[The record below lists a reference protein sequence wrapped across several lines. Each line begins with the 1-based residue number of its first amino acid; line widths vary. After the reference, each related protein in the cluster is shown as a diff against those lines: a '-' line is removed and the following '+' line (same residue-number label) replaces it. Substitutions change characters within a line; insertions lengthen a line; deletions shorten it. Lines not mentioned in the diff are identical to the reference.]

1 MPSSTLHKISKATL
15 EVHQNQIYAGWGHL
29 TKKKGMLTGKSY
41 GTTTSTVAFFAFAR
55 VVVGFSWVHRANS
68 DSERTRIPAPIA
80 ALDTGPISKK
90 KVLWLENELST
101 ATRENKPH
109 LLYKLWFVVRSHP
122 LLCGVASFDELQNLP
137 CETSS
142 VTCLPSNLINQL
154 CKLVHPC
161 R

>member
-68 DSERTRIPAPIA
+68 DSERTRIPTPIA

-90 KVLWLENELST
+90 KKKKLYGWKMNFPQPQERTNPISSTNCGLSFVHIHYCVELHLSMNCRT
-101 ATRENKPH
+101 LRVKPVQLH
-109 LLYKLWFVVRSHP
+109 ACCPIR
-122 LLCGVASFDELQNLP
+122 Q
-137 CETSS
+137 
-142 VTCLPSNLINQL
+142 INYGS
-154 CKLVHPC
+154 
-161 R
+161 